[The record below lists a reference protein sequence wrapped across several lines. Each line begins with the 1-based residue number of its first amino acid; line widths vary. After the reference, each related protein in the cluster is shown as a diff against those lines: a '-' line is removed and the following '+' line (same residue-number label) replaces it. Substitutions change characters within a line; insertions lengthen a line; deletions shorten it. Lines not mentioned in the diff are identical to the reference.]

1 MPGALL
7 PALHEGLVAALG
19 LKAAI
24 GRLGAGLG
32 AALLIAGHAAAE
44 EIPRC
49 PTLPPVEDVAPSEA
63 PKAVQFVMTR
73 DIGRFALPGQAFD
86 DHDEVVTGVS
96 RRLIWIRRRD
106 TRWVIAVEVGGKLA
120 YEAVLAYEMGYD
132 GSIIAIRS
140 ERAFPATICQ
150 VTERLLW
157 R

>member
-1 MPGALL
+1 MA
-7 PALHEGLVAALG
+7 
-19 LKAAI
+19 
-24 GRLGAGLG
+24 
-32 AALLIAGHAAAE
+32 IAGGRAAAE

-49 PTLPPVEDVAPSEA
+49 PTLPPVEDVAASDT

-73 DIGRFALPGQAFD
+73 DIGRFALPGQPFD
-86 DHDEVVTGVS
+86 DRDEAVTGIS
-96 RRLIWIRRRD
+96 RRLVWIRRRD
-106 TRWVIAVEVGGKLA
+106 TRWVVAVEVGGKVP

-132 GSIIAIRS
+132 GSIVAIRS